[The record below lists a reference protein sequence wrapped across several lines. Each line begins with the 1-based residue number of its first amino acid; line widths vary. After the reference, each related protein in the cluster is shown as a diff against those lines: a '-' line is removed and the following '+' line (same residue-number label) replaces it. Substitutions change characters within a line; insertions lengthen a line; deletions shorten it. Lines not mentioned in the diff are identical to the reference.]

1 MFIINLNI
9 IIYYVQEGIINIVLQ
24 AAHVFGVAHSQ
35 NNKAV
40 KREQLQI
47 LITFVNSQLG
57 FYLPLFG
64 CYQKKVIASY
74 YYGEQ

>member
-1 MFIINLNI
+1 M
-9 IIYYVQEGIINIVLQ
+9 VLQ

-57 FYLPLFG
+57 FHLPLFG
-64 CYQKKVIASY
+64 CYQKKVIAGRKIFSHICIKKNLPTIMNSK
-74 YYGEQ
+74 